1 MAPSSEVSSER
12 VVKTLSSTDT
22 MSVNVFEPPAS
33 IPDDSDS
40 RSFPRLTHILSA
52 ADSCH
57 RALPVL
63 QLIEV
68 ELPWFPASTAARLT
82 HVSAKRTTTSSGNSN
97 SRGGSA
103 QCIVSPQARTG
114 WDAMLI
120 TCFRQCEMVNGPL

>member
-1 MAPSSEVSSER
+1 MAPTSGVSSER

-82 HVSAKRTTTSSGNSN
+82 HVSAKAYNNVVWQQQLEGWQRPVY
-97 SRGGSA
+97 R
-103 QCIVSPQARTG
+103 QSPGKNRLG
-114 WDAMLI
+114 CHVDYVLSP
-120 TCFRQCEMVNGPL
+120 V